1 MCSYFTGSCGL
12 IPCAADW
19 TGHVVTLALAGSK
32 DMREV
37 RYPLGF
43 VLCTLQV
50 ANCGGGRLR
59 RRVVVTKVFISSH
72 KYSTH
77 GGAMKVMFIG
87 NALARD

>member
-1 MCSYFTGSCGL
+1 MRRIGS
-12 IPCAADW
+12 
-19 TGHVVTLALAGSK
+19 GHVVTLALAGSK

-50 ANCGGGRLR
+50 ANCGGGGGGGRLR